1 MSFVSTDRV
10 ELFTICS
17 FERISQKKNIFL
29 GSVCTCRDIR
39 QVLSLLL
46 SLISKKLDVIQ
57 RISSRIITNSPA
69 QSHSAPF
76 QLMLGLDALYHVI
89 PLVGKI
95 VSERTHPYVL
105 TTLVLLLTLMVLL
118 LLIASAEALITRDL
132 SRFGIRI
139 LSKSAMKQRTV
150 AHSSPRALEMV
161 LGDISLIQGFSLTSY
176 RA

>member
-1 MSFVSTDRV
+1 
-10 ELFTICS
+10 
-17 FERISQKKNIFL
+17 
-29 GSVCTCRDIR
+29 
-39 QVLSLLL
+39 
-46 SLISKKLDVIQ
+46 
-57 RISSRIITNSPA
+57 
-69 QSHSAPF
+69 
-76 QLMLGLDALYHVI
+76 MLGLDALYHVI

-150 AHSSPRALEMV
+150 AHSSSLALEPILRDKVLSFKVSVRRPIEAYHQEVLLQVYLKPQLFHPVFDYKHLQERKKMV
-161 LGDISLIQGFSLTSY
+161 QPH
-176 RA
+176 